1 MICQDDTFRTF
12 RVGGLNCFFSLLGH
26 HAMPPVPPLLP
37 PFSVLQNSLGL
48 PSATRHQRGGVS
60 VWRFW
65 VPMRREAQFFLSSA
79 MSELP
84 WSSYSCPSLFIFTL
98 SWRDASTS
106 SPTLELQVSFYF
118 VEPKI
123 LTSTYNC
130 CYIVVFFRKNLWD
143 WKTPGQSNEKLPTR
157 GWGSKNITL
166 RLPRSWPR
174 GAKPGFQLI
183 FLIIGSPD
191 SCRVR
196 LLPSK

>member
-1 MICQDDTFRTF
+1 
-12 RVGGLNCFFSLLGH
+12 
-26 HAMPPVPPLLP
+26 MPPVPPLLP

-60 VWRFW
+60 VWRSW

-118 VEPKI
+118 VEQKKFD
-123 LTSTYNC
+123 LNLQLLLLVYSC
-130 CYIVVFFRKNLWD
+130 FF
-143 WKTPGQSNEKLPTR
+143 PEKSL
-157 GWGSKNITL
+157 GLKD
-166 RLPRSWPR
+166 PRSVQRKTSYPWV
-174 GAKPGFQLI
+174 GQQKHHAKVASFLASWCKTWFSADFSNHGLI
-183 FLIIGSPD
+183 GWWFDMLF
-191 SCRVR
+191 
-196 LLPSK
+196 